1 MTPDVHLRK
10 GADVSYSHHLH
21 SEVPEEVNDL

>member
-1 MTPDVHLRK
+1 MTPDIHLRK
-10 GADVSYSHHLH
+10 RADVSNSHHLH